1 MLSELQ
7 LDYQVSDQVIA
18 KQFQPLA
25 IEPTKTAIHSSCGD
39 SIPFPDPVV
48 VDAGS
53 GDNSVSLNCQ
63 SVEIGRSVKEGRRN
77 LFKSTTVT
85 SSVFAPRTEDMNS
98 GFLMPDEGNVGLTI
112 VDDVTATDP
121 AQDLT
126 HLAPEAGDTYIPLDL
141 DNLPSFD
148 GLDMDDLL
156 HDIDLMNASPASQSS
171 PSDCQGSPI
180 DDVSIEESF
189 PHATS
194 IFSTLDFPRR
204 KFEDCITGDS
214 DSGISSISGSPS
226 AHRQDSIEK
235 SPVTGDSVSLGVSA
249 DRVSPLNNDP
259 FLSFTGNPALDPG
272 RASPSTLR
280 TAPSLEFTL
289 PVGGAATLY
298 GSDTRCTE
306 GKESSS
312 VWDSPPSSSSS
323 SFGTSDLDLCADFHD
338 DAVHRSGEESS
349 RTGTGGGGD
358 FPLLNDESIWESF
371 VRSSLSDIM
380 SPDGFLP
387 ENNRNESII
396 NNSTMKPPPPPL
408 PLTSNLAMLLQQTLP
423 QVKSQPIMKRVMS
436 TTKATSPASGSNNNV
451 TKFINDHATINK
463 GNGSSL
469 PNIVVQNG
477 IRSVRLTAPAI
488 TLSDGQ
494 LCGNHFILSG
504 GKLTTATGEGLPTN
518 SHIIINYDDLTK
530 KSKGITS
537 IKTLQIQGKVISG
550 QNHSVII
557 AQNLKRSNVN
567 EPPSPAVKKFRDS
580 TTG

>member
-18 KQFQPLA
+18 DQFQPLA
-25 IEPTKTAIHSSCGD
+25 IEPTRSAIHSSCGD
-39 SIPFPDPVV
+39 PIPLPDPVV

-53 GDNSVSLNCQ
+53 GENSFNCQ
-63 SVEIGRSVKEGRRN
+63 SVEIGSSVKESRTS
-77 LFKSTTVT
+77 LFKSRTVT

-126 HLAPEAGDTYIPLDL
+126 HLAPEAGDSYIPLDL

-194 IFSTLDFPRR
+194 IFNTLDFPRR

-226 AHRQDSIEK
+226 AHRQDSIDK
-235 SPVTGDSVSLGVSA
+235 SPVTGDSVSLGASA

-259 FLSFTGNPALDPG
+259 FLSFTGNPTLDPG

-280 TAPSLEFTL
+280 TAPSLDFTS
-289 PVGGAATLY
+289 AATLY

-349 RTGTGGGGD
+349 RGGTGGGD

-380 SPDGFLP
+380 SPDGLLP
-387 ENNRNESII
+387 ENNRNESMIS
-396 NNSTMKPPPPPL
+396 NSTMKPPPPPL

-423 QVKSQPIMKRVMS
+423 QVKSQPMMKRVMN
-436 TTKATSPASGSNNNV
+436 TMKATSAAASGSNNNV
-451 TKFINDHATINK
+451 TKFISEHTTINK
-463 GNGSSL
+463 SNGSSL